1 MLPLL
6 KVEVGLCTL
15 PKEGFMR
22 GSGLKGSFPLSR
34 TQVDAHVSVVSPG
47 IFALGHR
54 SADGSKF
61 TIARVGRSDADVNRR
76 LRDYIGQYSH
86 FKFGYSPSS
95 AEAFEKECAL
105 YHQLNPRD
113 NKAHPPRPAGTIW
126 RCPKCEIFDTFPLR
140 ASRPLAG

>member
-1 MLPLL
+1 
-6 KVEVGLCTL
+6 
-15 PKEGFMR
+15 MR
-22 GSGLKGSFPLSR
+22 GSGLKGSFPLNR
-34 TQVDAHVSVVSPG
+34 AQVDAHVSIVSPG

-95 AEAFEKECAL
+95 AEAFEKGVRPLSPA
-105 YHQLNPRD
+105 QPARQQGPSPPAGRD
-113 NKAHPPRPAGTIW
+113 NLEMPQV
-126 RCPKCEIFDTFPLR
+126 
-140 ASRPLAG
+140 

>member
-1 MLPLL
+1 
-6 KVEVGLCTL
+6 
-15 PKEGFMR
+15 MR
-22 GSGLKGSFPLSR
+22 GSGLKGSFPLNR
-34 TQVDAHVSVVSPG
+34 AQVEAHVSVVSPG

-95 AEAFEKECAL
+95 AEAFERECAL

-113 NKAHPPRPAGTIW
+113 KAHPLRPAGTIW